1 MLNLLQYFADKH
13 FTNILLDWAQE
24 VVNKTNVQFSVIIFH
39 KISEQ
44 WLIIK
49 SFTYVLWMLLRIFH

>member
-13 FTNILLDWAQE
+13 FTNILLDRAQY
-24 VVNKTNVQFSVIIFH
+24 VVNKTNVHFSVIIFH

-44 WLIIK
+44 
-49 SFTYVLWMLLRIFH
+49 